1 MTISEM
7 HTAFKLELDKTNSLQ
22 YPSFTSIEIDYW
34 LNKAIKEFVKTRYS
48 GVNYK
53 KEGFEQTQKRIDD
66 LRTLV
71 REVTVPCTTTGAIK
85 SIGTTN
91 IISYVLTDGFNNT
104 VFVAAPYWLS
114 LGEEVLLTLT
124 NPAGTIRQGV
134 TEVTSDDY
142 QSEIDNPYS
151 SYILHYRSAK
161 PLRLFYN
168 NTIEFISDSTYV
180 VTSAYVRYIKQ
191 PVPVNYTAVTGV
203 VSGNILPGRRY
214 IVATAGTITYNGISY
229 AVGVTFLGVEGV
241 TTFVSAGG
249 ATVNFVATD
258 CELPEQSHDEVV
270 ALAVQ
275 LVLENIEQPR
285 QQSYSQQVAIME

>member
-85 SIGTTN
+85 SIGTTTV
-91 IISYVLTDGFNNT
+91 ISYVLTSGFSNT
-104 VFVAAPYWLS
+104 VFTAAPYWLS
-114 LGEEVLLTLT
+114 LGEEVKLTLS
-124 NPAGTIRQGV
+124 NPTATIRTGV
-134 TEVTSDDY
+134 TEITSDDY
-142 QSEIDNPYS
+142 SAEIDNPYS
-151 SYILHYRSAK
+151 SYILHYRNAK

-168 NTIEFISDSTYV
+168 NTIEFISDGTYV
-180 VTSAYVRYIKQ
+180 VTEAYVRYVKQ
-191 PVPVNYTAVTGV
+191 PVAVNYTATIGV
-203 VSGNILPGRRY
+203 VSGNILPGYRY
-214 IVATAGTITYNGISY
+214 LAATAGSITYNGVSY
-229 AVGVTFLGVEGV
+229 AVGTTFLGVEGV
-241 TTFVSAGG
+241 TTFTPVGG
-249 ATVNFVATD
+249 GTVNFVATD
-258 CELPEQSHDEVV
+258 CELPEHCHDEIVS
-270 ALAVQ
+270 LGVQ
-275 LVLENIEQPR
+275 MALENIEQPR
-285 QQSYSQQVAIME
+285 YQSYSQNITTME